1 MPRVWFWLQLI
12 IGWLPF
18 WALYT
23 TLIMTAHDATPER
36 AAWIAL
42 RAITGAALLGLPIPR
57 LTRRLPWPQTFSFAF
72 LAWHLLAAS
81 VYAASWLLLSSLFET
96 GLHRSLTLL
105 PARPLIPFLVVG
117 VWLYVMVAGVSYAA
131 QATDRAVQ
139 AEANAARA
147 GLAALRSQLHPHFLF
162 NAMHTVVQL
171 IPREPARASEAA
183 ELIAGVL
190 RTTLEERRDLI
201 PLSDEV
207 AFVRRYV
214 QIEHMRFADRLRIA
228 FEIAPEAGAVLV
240 PSFALQT
247 LVENAVRH
255 AAAPRIEPTTVHVA
269 ATLADQS
276 LTLTVAD
283 DGHGAADDVLTVT
296 DGTGLA
302 RLRERLAVLY
312 GARARM
318 QVEPSAPGFRV
329 VLTLP
334 DDD

>member
-171 IPREPARASEAA
+171 IPREPARPDPVQRTVGICPDQAA
-183 ELIAGVL
+183 VQTRLGANLELCRAAL
-190 RTTLEERRDLI
+190 HRRGR
-201 PLSDEV
+201 
-207 AFVRRYV
+207 VRRRGNARRNRAARSENGGWRLV
-214 QIEHMRFADRLRIA
+214 DRKPR
-228 FEIAPEAGAVLV
+228 P
-240 PSFALQT
+240 AL
-247 LVENAVRH
+247 
-255 AAAPRIEPTTVHVA
+255 
-269 ATLADQS
+269 
-276 LTLTVAD
+276 
-283 DGHGAADDVLTVT
+283 
-296 DGTGLA
+296 
-302 RLRERLAVLY
+302 
-312 GARARM
+312 
-318 QVEPSAPGFRV
+318 
-329 VLTLP
+329 
-334 DDD
+334 